1 MAFAPIG
8 WFAALILG
16 HDGHLSKIPLAI
28 GCGLGLI
35 GLMFNLAHRR
45 MKEEAL

>member
-28 GCGLGLI
+28 GCGLGFI
-35 GLMFNLAHRR
+35 GLVFKFAHSR